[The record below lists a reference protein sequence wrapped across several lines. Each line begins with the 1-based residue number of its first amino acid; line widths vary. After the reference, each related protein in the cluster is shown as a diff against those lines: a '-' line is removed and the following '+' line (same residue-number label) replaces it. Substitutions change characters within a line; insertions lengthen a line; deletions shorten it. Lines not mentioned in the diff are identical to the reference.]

1 MKLPDFFSFEPLNL
15 IKEKMGV
22 PRNVYGVLT
31 VLIDPSRLTEE
42 ELKKLT
48 SSSGIDISPDELSI
62 LADGT
67 LAYKNNRIL
76 LYIRD
81 MGKYEPRFHLA
92 NCSTLQEMREKKKF
106 DHYVVSA
113 NTDGNFKVNIIEA
126 NVSRAET
133 RRLAVCQNCLDFL
146 GLGGFSSTW
155 TRKAKTD
162 FVANFN
168 MESFFEK
175 YPKSLH
181 FSVPKYN
188 SNTAPLNQYSADF
201 NEVSKKLRASVYWQ
215 CQQCGIHLQ
224 HPDWRKWLH
233 VHHIN
238 GLKNDNSSDNLK
250 AICIE
255 CHAQEPNHSHMK
267 NTVEFKEFLRLFN
280 K

>member
-1 MKLPDFFSFEPLNL
+1 MKLPDFFNFEPLNL

-31 VLIDPSRLTEE
+31 VLIDPSRLTGE

-48 SSSGIDISPDELSI
+48 SSDGIDISPDELSI
-62 LADGT
+62 LPDGT
-67 LAYKNNRIL
+67 LAYKNSRVL

-81 MGKYEPRFHLA
+81 MERYEPRFHLA
-92 NCSTLQEMREKKKF
+92 NCSTLQEMRAKKRF
-106 DHYVVSA
+106 DRYVVSA
-113 NTDGNFKVNIIEA
+113 NTDGNFKINIIEA
-126 NVSRAET
+126 SMLRTET
-133 RRLAVCQNCLDFL
+133 RKLSVCQNCLGFL
-146 GLGGFSSTW
+146 VLGGFSSTW

-168 MESFFEK
+168 MEDFFKK

-181 FSVPKYN
+181 LNEPKYN

-201 NEVSKKLRASVYWQ
+201 DEISKKFRASVNWQ

-233 VHHIN
+233 VHHVN
-238 GLKNDNSSDNLK
+238 GLKNDNSNNNLK
-250 AICIE
+250 AVCIG
-255 CHAQEPNHSHMK
+255 CHVQEPNHSHMR
-267 NTVEFKEFLRLFN
+267 NSIEFKEFRRVFDR
-280 K
+280 